1 MTNDGSI
8 PEYRRVPSARAIG
21 SVRPPADIVI
31 EINRLIDMVDH
42 VRDELVELR
51 ERERRRL

>member
-1 MTNDGSI
+1 MTDGSI
-8 PEYRRVPSARAIG
+8 PEYRRAPSARAIG
-21 SVRPPADIVI
+21 SVHPPSDIII